1 MDDIFSLLSK
11 SATGGEYASRGFGF
25 QLAVWL
31 QFIPQWLQY
40 EGFTSCIREAIDDIE
55 AKFWTPEYGFQK
67 ERIQVK
73 HQVLTQGTF
82 DDLITVYQNAY
93 RESPASYHW
102 FSIVCTGISAELQP
116 VINGL
121 RRFRD
126 PYPFYADDEAIMSQ
140 SYPEFEKRVGDTER
154 AHFIF
159 ERVRVIVLSSGL
171 EDLARGIVRT
181 ALGDDFGITDNT
193 VLDQSFQRLATL
205 LQSRLNQ
212 VVSRMEIETAIG
224 SYAQR
229 NCVTVLTSTS
239 KTPARENQDKALV
252 FNWHQFDGQN
262 LRQYPS
268 PDVWDQ
274 EVIGQ
279 LRGARDWL
287 RASRGSRCINLH
299 GQRRLSAAV
308 AIGHVFSAV
317 AGFRLVLNY
326 RDQLWSTE
334 DHASPSSPSYEFQEV
349 YLAHKSDRLVVS
361 ISTAHQQ
368 IQQAVETYVTRQT
381 NQEVCFLH
389 LWGAA
394 PFVAADQVNLAVGLI
409 KTYLTR
415 ANSTIG
421 VKHVDLFL
429 AVPSPFALFLGH
441 RLNATMPIQLYEWV
455 GGTDY
460 TPTCYLMP

>member
-55 AKFWTPEYGFQK
+55 AKFWTPEHGFQK

-93 RESPASYHW
+93 QESPASYHW

-140 SYPEFEKRVGDTER
+140 SYPEFEQRVGDAER

-229 NCVTVLTSTS
+229 DCVTMLTSTS
-239 KTPARENQDKALV
+239 EFSATEREDKPLI
-252 FNWHQFDGQN
+252 FDWHRFDGQN

-268 PDVWDQ
+268 VDVWDQ
-274 EVIGQ
+274 EVVGR
-279 LRGARDWL
+279 LRNTQVWL
-287 RASRGSRCINLH
+287 RASRGSRCIKLY
-299 GQRRLSAAV
+299 GQRRLSVAV
-308 AIGHVFSAV
+308 AIGHVFSA
-317 AGFRLVLNY
+317 ASGFKIILDY

-334 DHASPSSPSYEFQEV
+334 DHASPSSQSYEFQKE
-349 YLAHKSDRLVVS
+349 YSAQKSDRLVVS
-361 ISTAHQQ
+361 VSIAPQR
-368 IQQAVETYVTRQT
+368 IQQAVETYVTTQT
-381 NQEVCFLH
+381 NQEVSFLH
-389 LWGAA
+389 LWGTTAFIA
-394 PFVAADQVNLAVGLI
+394 PDQVNLAVGLV
-409 KTYLTR
+409 KAYLISAT
-415 ANSTIG
+415 STIG